1 MNRPRHPLIVILV
14 TLGAAALVII
24 RHFLGLGCP
33 IAEALGIPCPTCGM
47 TRALVCALQLNFLKS
62 FDYYL
67 FWPVVI
73 FILVIYILKVLKK
86 ISINNKTML
95 LILYIFC
102 FVDLI
107 YYFYRLFNGSDIV
120 YFDFYESQLYRFI
133 NMF

>member
-1 MNRPRHPLIVILV
+1 MNKKKYVFLILLLLFS
-14 TLGAAALVII
+14 TLLLSIFKI
-24 RHFLGLGCP
+24 YHCP
-33 IAEALGIPCPTCGM
+33 IKYIFGLSCPTCGM